1 MMKDHIYKGK
11 TVDEIEFVNCGSEEK
26 VSDIYDC
33 NLIGDYKLIQ
43 SIISKCK
50 SYGDMMKDHI
60 YKEGKTKTDEN
71 TYYCKYD
78 SIVDGGI
85 GLSTSKKGYL

>member
-1 MMKDHIYKGK
+1 MQ
-11 TVDEIEFVNCGSEEK
+11 TN
-26 VSDIYDC
+26 IYDC

-60 YKEGKTKTDEN
+60 YHEGKTKIDEN
-71 TYYCKYD
+71 TWYCKYPE
-78 SIVDGGI
+78 IIGGTGGSLCGI
-85 GLSTSKKGYL
+85 ESTKAT